1 MGIKKITGVVLAR
14 RAGFLK
20 VLLDSRKDD
29 GYDIL
34 EASMAARKL
43 NVGDR
48 FSLYATSSMVKL
60 VKGKKV
66 YTYKDATEQP
76 DGYEIYELILNAK
89 QLKIINKLLSNEYSF
104 LNYKRE
110 NPDIFYSY
118 DEKDEESRKLIKDI
132 AQKIFFMLN

>member
-1 MGIKKITGVVLAR
+1 MGIKKITGVVLAK

-20 VLLDSRKDD
+20 ILLDDRTDN

-34 EASMAARKL
+34 EASKAARKL
-43 NVGDR
+43 SVGDR

-76 DGYEIYELILNAK
+76 DGHEIYELLVNAK
-89 QLKIINKLLSNEYSF
+89 QLKILDKLLSNEYSF

-132 AQKIFFMLN
+132 AKKIFFMLN

>member
-29 GYDIL
+29 GYDML

>member
-89 QLKIINKLLSNEYSF
+89 QLKIINVKIQTF
-104 LNYKRE
+104 FIHMMKKMRKAE
-110 NPDIFYSY
+110 N
-118 DEKDEESRKLIKDI
+118 
-132 AQKIFFMLN
+132 